1 MPDLEQLKELKALLD
16 DGVLTQAEFDEQK
29 KAVLAASTPVKG
41 NQIAPEPA
49 VGTQMMQQP
58 QMMVAPIQAMPAGH
72 PSVRHPPPGVAEG
85 GQYMMVKYSG
95 PETQKA
101 ATFCCILGWILV
113 VPTMG
118 AGLCCIIA
126 GALTDCDPKD
136 EKEVYKLGGNYYS
149 LNGTPENLR
158 APKEGGG
165 HKKR

>member
-16 DGVLTQAEFDEQK
+16 DGVLSQAEFDEQK
-29 KAVLAASTPVKG
+29 KAVLAAPTPVKG

-85 GQYMMVKYSG
+85 GQYIMVKYSG